1 MKLAVLFPGMGYH
14 MDKPLLYYAKDLAA
28 VCGYEIMAADYGE
41 LPRGVKGSPEKMKD
55 AFEKALKNSLESL
68 AEVKGENYKEL
79 LFISKS
85 IGTAVSSAV
94 ADKLQLKT
102 KNIYFTP
109 VGETFLFPLQKG
121 IAFHGTA
128 DTWVD
133 TKTVQTG
140 CETYGISL
148 YITEG
153 VNHSMEND
161 DTIANIRVLE
171 QIMKQVKQYIE

>member
-1 MKLAVLFPGMGYH
+1 M
-14 MDKPLLYYAKDLAA
+14 
-28 VCGYEIMAADYGE
+28 
-41 LPRGVKGSPEKMKD
+41 
-55 AFEKALKNSLESL
+55 
-68 AEVKGENYKEL
+68 
-79 LFISKS
+79 
-85 IGTAVSSAV
+85 
-94 ADKLQLKT
+94 ADKLTMKT
-102 KNIYFTP
+102 KNTDFTR
-109 VGETFLFPLQKG
+109 VGETFLSPLQKG
-121 IAFHGTA
+121 IEFHGTA